1 MTRHYP
7 DLGSA
12 SDWVK
17 HLFSLAARPVR
28 STYPDLGSD
37 ALSVWNICARFS
49 VFISRRN
56 SAAVADSYPVAIQY
70 VYLGWEKTNP
80 NLLSPQIHIN
90 SDWVRV
96 ASRNVGCFLNL
107 TLSYIFKL
115 CKQAITSAPLTQIL
129 VKLGLNGL
137 RESTP
142 LQCIISNYLM
152 SLSMIWKNY
161 AGRAEEGVMP
171 RQIL

>member
-49 VFISRRN
+49 AFISRGN
-56 SAAVADSYPVAIQY
+56 SAVVADSYPVAIQY

>member
-1 MTRHYP
+1 MTGHYP

-49 VFISRRN
+49 VFISRGN

-80 NLLSPQIHIN
+80 NLLSLQIHIN
-90 SDWVRV
+90 SDWIRV
-96 ASRNVGCFLNL
+96 ASRNAGCFLSL
-107 TLSYIFKL
+107 TLSHIFKL